1 MRGFQKCI
9 TLGSRTSGSAHEVA
23 GGWVGGVGWGGWV
36 GGWVVCSIIV
46 SLQSSLELEFGLWS
60 WSLDFGVRL
69 DLDWTSA

>member
-9 TLGSRTSGSAHEVA
+9 TLGSRTSRSAHEVA
-23 GGWVGGVGWGGWV
+23 GGVGGVGGV
-36 GGWVVCSIIV
+36 GCSIIV
-46 SLQSSLELEFGLWS
+46 SLQSSLELEFGVWS